1 MKTDFSKQIYDNY
14 YSLTNRKIE
23 LILKDG
29 RYLAGF
35 ICGFFRGDRESNDP
49 YIIKWHIVSEE
60 EKNRFGTAILGCLTG
75 EIIRQEDIA
84 EIYFNENE
92 KNNL

>member
-1 MKTDFSKQIYDNY
+1 MKTDFSFFIYDKY
-14 YSLTNRKIE
+14 YSLTNRRMK

-29 RYLAGF
+29 RHVQGF
-35 ICGFFRGDRESNDP
+35 ICGFFRGDPESDDP
-49 YIIKWHIVSEE
+49 YIIKWHIVSEG
-60 EKNRFGTAILGCLTG
+60 EKNRFGTNIFGCITG

-84 EIYFNENE
+84 EIYFNENK